1 MLRFVNK
8 SIVQSFSSAGK
19 GGSIIGIDL
28 GTTNSCVALMEGNTP
43 KVIENAEGNRTT
55 PSVVAFTKEGEKL
68 VGAPAKRQAIT
79 NSENTVFATKRLI
92 GRTFE
97 DPAVQNDRKNMPF
110 KIVKNSSGDAWVEV
124 QGKNYSPSQIGAFVL
139 MKMKETA

>member
-1 MLRFVNK
+1 MLRFLNRN
-8 SIVQSFSSAGK
+8 ILRSFSSAGK
-19 GGSIIGIDL
+19 GPIIGIDL
-28 GTTNSCVALMEGNTP
+28 GTTNSCVAIMEGSTP

-92 GRTFE
+92 GRRFD
-97 DPAVQNDRKNMPF
+97 DPVVQDRKS
-110 KIVKNSSGDAWVEV
+110 VV
-124 QGKNYSPSQIGAFVL
+124 
-139 MKMKETA
+139 